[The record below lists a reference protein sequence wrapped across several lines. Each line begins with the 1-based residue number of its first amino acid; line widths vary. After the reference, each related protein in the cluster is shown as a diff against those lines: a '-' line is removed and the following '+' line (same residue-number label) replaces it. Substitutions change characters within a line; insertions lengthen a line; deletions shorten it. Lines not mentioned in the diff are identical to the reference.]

1 MKDIKVFD
9 QVQMIADHEDMTFF
23 YASDLLS
30 IVCQDMLPQ
39 VEALAKE
46 IDMPIYNIDI
56 TDMPMARGQLN
67 LHTAPVVMLY
77 RQGREVY
84 RQGRFLDL
92 EELKEVVEDYRQ
104 R

>member
-9 QVQMIADHEDMTFF
+9 QIQMIADHEDMTFF
-23 YASDLLS
+23 YASDPLC
-30 IVCQDMLPQ
+30 IVCQDMMPQ